1 MTLLPPYASH
11 IPYVCDASYN
21 GGKAL
26 LRWYNVVGHQF
37 LKLLFVLLPTVPP
50 FPQCPSNSAPIP
62 AVPPFSQCP
71 HSHSALILT
80 VPPFPQ
86 CPYSHSSVFPT
97 VIYFPRHSL
106 SGSTISCTAPS
117 LSPWPHSSAYS
128 LLSRQLHCFYP
139 LILPRLPS
147 SKEMTVVGSTT
158 RSEFTYN
165 CCDRVGL
172 LAQFPIGFVSTVSVG

>member
-37 LKLLFVLLPTVPP
+37 LKLLFVLLP
-50 FPQCPSNSAPIP
+50 
-62 AVPPFSQCP
+62 
-71 HSHSALILT
+71 T